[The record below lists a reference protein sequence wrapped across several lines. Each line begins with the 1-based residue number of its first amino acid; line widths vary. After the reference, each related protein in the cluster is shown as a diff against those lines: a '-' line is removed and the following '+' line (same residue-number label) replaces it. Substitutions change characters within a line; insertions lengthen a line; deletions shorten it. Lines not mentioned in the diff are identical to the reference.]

1 MKAVLM
7 AGGEGS
13 RLRPLTSRR
22 PKPLAPVAGK
32 PVMELIVELLK
43 RHGFNEIVAT
53 LHYLADEIEAY
64 FGDGEALGVK
74 MHYVVEDTP
83 LGTAGAVKMAHD
95 LLAGETFVVISGD
108 ALTDLDLGAVVR
120 HHREAGNDVTIA
132 LQRVTNPLEF
142 GVVVTD
148 ESGRIVRFLE
158 KPSWGEV
165 FSDTINTGIYV
176 LEPGIL
182 DRMQRGKVYDFSKDL
197 FPEMLRDGAKL
208 GGYVIDAYWTDIGN
222 LEQYQEANYDA
233 VSGKVAIAF
242 PGAAL
247 RQAQDDGG
255 MVYAGEGTKVH
266 PEAQIDGPVVLGR
279 DVRIAAGASISGPA
293 VIGDRTIV
301 ERGAV
306 VCRSV
311 LWEDV
316 YVGEEAS
323 LSDCTVADRN
333 TVQKRAKVNENSVIG
348 RGCTIGAGATVNAHL
363 KLWPDKWVNPGSIVS
378 MSLIYGQ
385 KWPGSLFGSG
395 GISGLANLEIT
406 PEFALKL
413 GQAFGT
419 WLKPE
424 QTVMTSRDTHPA
436 SRVMNRCIISGLLS
450 VGVNVLDLRSYPLPL
465 ARYAV
470 RVGSDGGVHV
480 RVATDDPNAIV
491 FEFFDHTGIGIDKGT
506 ERKIENLFFREDFR
520 RTPMDEVGRLDFP
533 SRALERYTAAF
544 IEALGA
550 KALHEAKLR
559 VVIDYA
565 YGNASIVLPQI
576 LGQLGV
582 EQIALNAYFDA
593 GKVRTFREDRERH
606 LHQLASVVTSL
617 EANLGVLIDADGE
630 TVMLVDDTGEIVGRN
645 RLMALLVLLVA
656 RATPHARI
664 GMPLT
669 VPSVVERIAADH
681 GAEIVRTRSDR
692 RSLMALAEREGSS
705 LAFAGGMDY
714 ELIFPEFQPAF
725 DGIYAAAKIMELL
738 AAEHE
743 QLSQLVAMLPEWH
756 VAGRSVPCPWDRKG
770 AVMRSLHDEAAHG
783 NGKVETLDGI
793 RLTRPDGWVLVLPDA
808 TEASVN
814 VWAEGRSDDEAAHY
828 ADEIVAR
835 VKAIAGA

>member
-1 MKAVLM
+1 M

-32 PVMELIVELLK
+32 PVMELIVELLRK
-43 RHGFNEIVAT
+43 HGFDEVVAT

-64 FGDGEALGVK
+64 FGDGEAHGVK

-83 LGTAGAVKMAHD
+83 LGTAGAVKMAHE
-95 LLAGETFVVISGD
+95 LLGRETFLVISGD
-108 ALTDLDLGAVVR
+108 ALTDVDLGAIVR
-120 HHREAGNDVTIA
+120 HHQQHGNDVTIA

-148 ESGRIVRFLE
+148 EHGRIVRFLE

-197 FPEMLRDGAKL
+197 FPDMLREGAKL

-222 LEQYQEANYDA
+222 LEQYQQANYDA
-233 VSGKVAIAF
+233 VEGKVRIAF
-242 PGAAL
+242 PGAETGH
-247 RQAQDDGG
+247 R
-255 MVYAGEGTKVH
+255 VFAGEGTTVH
-266 PEAQIDGPVVLGR
+266 PEAHVEGPVVLGR
-279 DVRIAAGASISGPA
+279 DVRIAAGASIVGPS

-301 ERGAV
+301 ERGAS

-311 LWEDV
+311 VWEDG
-316 YVGEEAS
+316 YVGEDAS

-333 TVQKRAKVNENSVIG
+333 TIQRRAKVNENSVIG

-419 WLKPE
+419 YLKPG

-436 SRVMNRCIISGLLS
+436 SRVMNRCVISGLLA

-491 FEFFDHTGIGIDKGT
+491 FEFFDHTGIGIDKGA
-506 ERKIENLFFREDFR
+506 ERKVENLFFREDFR
-520 RTPMDEVGRLDFP
+520 RTPMDDVGRLDFP
-533 SRALERYTAAF
+533 SRALERYTGAF
-544 IEALGA
+544 VQ
-550 KALHEAKLR
+550 ALHAEAVREASLR

-576 LGQLGV
+576 LGGLGV

-593 GKVRTFREDRERH
+593 SKVRTFREDRERH
-606 LHQLASVVTSL
+606 LGQLASVVTSL

-630 TVMLVDDTGEIVGRN
+630 TVTLVADDGEIVGRN
-645 RLMALLVLLVA
+645 RLMALLTLLVA
-656 RATPHARI
+656 RTTPGARI
-664 GMPLT
+664 GMPMT
-669 VPSVVERIAADH
+669 VPSVVEKIAQDN

-692 RSLMALAEREGSS
+692 RSLMALAEREGPN
-705 LAFAGGMDY
+705 LAFAGGMNY

-725 DGIYAAAKIMELL
+725 DGIYATAKIMELL
-738 AAEHE
+738 AAERHT
-743 QLSQLVAMLPEWH
+743 LSELVAMLPDWH
-756 VAGRSVPCPWDRKG
+756 IAGRVVPCPWDRKG

-783 NGKVETLDGI
+783 GNGQVETLDGI
-793 RLTRPDGWVLVLPDA
+793 RLTRPGGWVLVLPDA

-814 VWAEGRSDDEAAHY
+814 VWAEGASDDDASRY
-828 ADEIVAR
+828 ADEVVDR
-835 VKAIAGA
+835 VRAIASS

>member
-1 MKAVLM
+1 M

-43 RHGFNEIVAT
+43 RHGFDEIVAT
-53 LHYLADEIEAY
+53 LHYLADEIESY
-64 FGDGEALGVK
+64 FGDGSAHGVA

-95 LLAGETFVVISGD
+95 LLAGETFLVISGD
-108 ALTDLDLGAVVR
+108 ALTDLDLSALIR
-120 HHREAGNDVTIA
+120 HHREQGNDVTIA

-148 ESGRIVRFLE
+148 ENGRIVRFLE

-176 LEPGIL
+176 LEPAIL
-182 DRMQRGKVYDFSKDL
+182 DRMQRGRVYDFSKDL
-197 FPEMLRDGAKL
+197 FPAMLREGAKL

-222 LEQYQEANYDA
+222 LEQYQAANYDA
-233 VSGKVAIAF
+233 VSGKVHIAF
-242 PGAAL
+242 PGSEIAP
-247 RQAQDDGG
+247 G
-255 MVYAGEGTKVH
+255 VWAGEGARID
-266 PEAQIDGPVVLGR
+266 PEARVEGPVILGR
-279 DVRIAAGASISGPA
+279 DVRVAAGATLSGPA
-293 VIGDRTIV
+293 VIGDRAIV
-301 ERGAV
+301 ERNATI
-306 VCRSV
+306 CRSV
-311 LWEDV
+311 CWEDV
-316 YVGEEAS
+316 YAGEESS

-333 TVQKRAKVNENSVIG
+333 TIEKRATVHENTVIG

-363 KLWPDKWVNPGSIVS
+363 KLWPDKWVSPGSIVS

-385 KWPGSLFGSG
+385 KWPGSLFGSV

-413 GQAFGT
+413 GQAFGS
-419 WLKPE
+419 WLKHG

-450 VGVNVLDLRSYPLPL
+450 VGINVLDLRSYPLPL

-470 RVGSDGGVHV
+470 RVGSDGGIHV
-480 RVATDDPNAIV
+480 RVAPDDPNALV
-491 FEFFDHTGIGIDKGT
+491 FEFFDHTGIGIDKGA
-506 ERKIENLFFREDFR
+506 ERKVENLFFREDFR

-533 SRALERYTAAF
+533 SRALERYSGAF
-544 IEALGA
+544 VRALNAHAQALREANF
-550 KALHEAKLR
+550 R

-576 LGQLGV
+576 LGGLGV

-593 GKVRTFREDRERH
+593 EKVRTFREDRERH
-606 LHQLASVVTSL
+606 LRQLTSVVTSL

-630 TVMLVDDTGEIVGRN
+630 TATLVDDAGRIVGRN
-645 RLMALLVLLVA
+645 RLMALLTLLVA
-656 RATPHARI
+656 RAVPGARI
-664 GMPLT
+664 AMPLT
-669 VPSVVERIAADH
+669 VPSVVEEIAQSN
-681 GAEIVRTRSDR
+681 GATVVRTRSDR
-692 RSLMALAEREGSS
+692 RSLMALAEQEGSA
-705 LAFAGGMDY
+705 LAFAGGMNY

-725 DGIYAAAKIMELL
+725 DGIYATAKIMELL
-738 AAEHE
+738 AAEHRK
-743 QLSQLVAMLPEWH
+743 LSELVAMLPAWH
-756 VAGRSVPCPWDRKG
+756 VAGRVVPCPWDRKG

-793 RLTRPDGWVLVLPDA
+793 RLPRPDGWVLVLPDA
-808 TEASVN
+808 TEAAVN
-814 VWAEGRSDDEAAHY
+814 VWAEGKSDDEAEHY
-828 ADEIVAR
+828 ADEIAR
-835 VKAIAGA
+835 RVREIAAAG